1 MFRIENV
8 TILYKK
14 DLRTLVKDF
23 SLTVRPL
30 DKIAVIG
37 EEGNGKSTLLKWMYD
52 PGLVEDY
59 AEVSGKRIV
68 QNTVQGYLPQELPE
82 TDREKSV
89 YGYLSEENAFLEATP
104 GEIAEL
110 SRKTGLPSEF
120 FYEDRPMR
128 TLSGG
133 EKIKIETVR
142 IMVKKPS
149 LYFLDEPSNDLDQ
162 DTLEWLES
170 FIREEKAAFVYISHD
185 EVLLENT
192 AERIV
197 HLELLKRKTEPK
209 ITVSNTG
216 YLEYVR
222 RREDLFDRQM
232 RIAVSERREEKIR
245 MEKYRRIQQKVEN
258 DLRSVSRQDPHGG
271 FLLKK
276 KMRSV
281 KAMGKRFERERENQT
296 EIPEKEEA
304 IMFHF
309 ENTRPVPS
317 GKIILDYKE
326 TELRT
331 PDGKEVL
338 VKNPELFV
346 AGPSK
351 VCITGKNGTGK
362 TTFLKTV
369 WQLLKDRTDIHAAY
383 MPQNYEDLLEN
394 EKTPVEYLAPERT
407 AEKITKVRKALGAL
421 KYTTLEMEHP
431 IRELSGGQKA
441 KVFLLKMVLDG
452 ADVLLLDEPTRN
464 FSPLSAPVIREVLAE
479 FPGTVISVS
488 HDRKYIEEVPDTVYE
503 LTKNGFL
510 KKE

>member
-192 AERIV
+192 AER
-197 HLELLKRKTEPK
+197 TDFPA
-209 ITVSNTG
+209 STG
-216 YLEYVR
+216 
-222 RREDLFDRQM
+222 
-232 RIAVSERREEKIR
+232 I
-245 MEKYRRIQQKVEN
+245 
-258 DLRSVSRQDPHGG
+258 
-271 FLLKK
+271 
-276 KMRSV
+276 
-281 KAMGKRFERERENQT
+281 
-296 EIPEKEEA
+296 
-304 IMFHF
+304 
-309 ENTRPVPS
+309 
-317 GKIILDYKE
+317 
-326 TELRT
+326 
-331 PDGKEVL
+331 
-338 VKNPELFV
+338 
-346 AGPSK
+346 
-351 VCITGKNGTGK
+351 
-362 TTFLKTV
+362 
-369 WQLLKDRTDIHAAY
+369 
-383 MPQNYEDLLEN
+383 
-394 EKTPVEYLAPERT
+394 
-407 AEKITKVRKALGAL
+407 
-421 KYTTLEMEHP
+421 
-431 IRELSGGQKA
+431 
-441 KVFLLKMVLDG
+441 
-452 ADVLLLDEPTRN
+452 
-464 FSPLSAPVIREVLAE
+464 SPLLRRNS
-479 FPGTVISVS
+479 GCS
-488 HDRKYIEEVPDTVYE
+488 
-503 LTKNGFL
+503 
-510 KKE
+510 